1 MTNDEADDDLQD
13 SSSSGSFNDELDTAA
28 LQDEI
33 DFSQFN
39 PDEQGE
45 SQLGPR
51 NDKISFEIPQAKEL
65 LDFEIIPAFDSEM
78 NNSLGQIDDEE
89 RKFFEELAQ
98 GFTRAQ
104 QD

>member
-1 MTNDEADDDLQD
+1 MTNDEADDDGQD

-28 LQDEI
+28 LQEEI

-45 SQLGPR
+45 SQLGQN

-65 LDFEIIPAFDSEM
+65 RDFEIIPAAHSEI
-78 NNSLGQIDDEE
+78 NNSFGQIDDEE
-89 RKFFEELAQ
+89 RRFFEELAQ

-104 QD
+104 QE